1 MTEST
6 NFIVFIIVRVIHCF
20 FPIETHR
27 DTNPSIN
34 TIGSGNRRRRNR
46 HRRTNILNR
55 IESVDFRH
63 NITRGR
69 IIYRARQITAQNRA
83 IASQAEQAFI
93 DAILQARTETQSP
106 QATAVQSLRTR
117 NERPPRPVPGLGP
130 VYTVDTPPV

>member
-93 DAILQARTETQSP
+93 DAILQARQEIGDRHT
-106 QATAVQSLRTR
+106 VQPLRTR
-117 NERPPRPVPGLGP
+117 NERLARVAPEVT
-130 VYTVDTPPV
+130 TVHTVRNQNV